1 MEGNEQNIM
10 IIAGE
15 VSGDL
20 LGGELSTELM
30 RLDSNIKLYG
40 IGGDKMKQ
48 AGVEIIYHINRLAFL
63 GFAEVIKHIPFV
75 KKVQRDLIRV
85 IKEKN
90 IKNIIMIDYP
100 GFNLNFAKKIKPLGI
115 KILYYVSPQ
124 IWAWGIGRI
133 KKIKHLVKKM
143 FVVFPFEEEL
153 YKDAE
158 VDVEFVGHPLLDRI
172 SRYGYLS
179 QEEFFEKYNLD
190 TSKDILLILPGSRK
204 FEVEKI
210 FPACI
215 KAALKLK
222 KEFNLQIVVAGASNI
237 NEKLFAEISPLSDY
251 KIIKER
257 NYELMKYSKVGI
269 IKSGTSTLESGLF
282 GLPMVIVYKTSSLT
296 YFISKSLVRLKSIG
310 MANIILG
317 ENVVPELIQ
326 HNVNPESIYNEVK
339 KLLSNNVLLDSI
351 KRKLLTIKSK
361 LGSEGAAKR
370 TAQSIY
376 SLLNEG

>member
-30 RLDSNIKLYG
+30 RLNSNIKLYG
-40 IGGDKMKQ
+40 IGGDKMRQ

-251 KIIKER
+251 KIIKDR

>member
-1 MEGNEQNIM
+1 MEVNGRNIM

-20 LGGELSTELM
+20 LGGELSAELM
-30 RLDSNIKLYG
+30 KLDDGIKLFG

-48 AGVEIIYHINRLAFL
+48 AGVEIIYHLNRLAFL
-63 GFAEVIKHIPFV
+63 GFAEVVRHIPFV
-75 KKVQRDLIRV
+75 KKVQKDLIKV

-90 IKNIIMIDYP
+90 IKHVIMIDYP
-100 GFNLNFAKKIKPLGI
+100 GFNLNFAKKIKPLGV

-124 IWAWGIGRI
+124 IWAWGIGRM
-133 KKIKHLVKKM
+133 KKIKHFVKKM

-153 YKDAE
+153 YKNAG

-172 SRYGYLS
+172 SRYEYLS
-179 QEEFFEKYNLD
+179 KEEFFEKYNLNPA
-190 TSKDILLILPGSRK
+190 KDILLILPGSRK

-215 KAALKLK
+215 EAALRLK

-237 NEKLFAEISPLSDY
+237 DEKLFSEISPLSGY
-251 KIIKER
+251 KIVKDR
-257 NYELMKYSKVGI
+257 NYELMQYSKVGI

-282 GLPMVIVYKTSSLT
+282 ALPMIIVYKTSSLT
-296 YFISKSLVRLKSIG
+296 YFISKSLVRLKNIG

-326 HNVNPESIYNEVK
+326 HNVNPGSVYSEIKKILSDKGLLESIK
-339 KLLSNNVLLDSI
+339 K
-351 KRKLLTIKSK
+351 KLLTIKSK
-361 LGSEGAAKR
+361 LGSEGAARR

>member
-30 RLDSNIKLYG
+30 QLDNNIKLFG
-40 IGGDKMKQ
+40 IGGEKMKQ
-48 AGVEIIYHINRLAFL
+48 AGVEIICHINRLAFL
-63 GFAEVIKHIPFV
+63 GFAEVVRHIPFV
-75 KKVQRDLIRV
+75 KKVQGDLKKV

-90 IKNIIMIDYP
+90 IKHVIMIDYP
-100 GFNLNFAKKIKPLGI
+100 GFNLNFAAKIKPLGV

-143 FVVFPFEEEL
+143 FVVFPFEEKI
-153 YKDAE
+153 YQDAG

-172 SRYGYLS
+172 SKYQYLS
-179 QEEFFEKYNLD
+179 KEEFLKKYNLD
-190 TSKDILLILPGSRK
+190 PAKNILLILPGSRK

-222 KEFNLQIVVAGASNI
+222 KEFDLQIIVAGASNI
-237 NEKLFAEISPLSDY
+237 DEKLFDEISPFSEY
-251 KIIKER
+251 KVIKDR
-257 NYELMKYSKVGI
+257 NYELMKYSKVGL

-339 KLLSNNVLLDSI
+339 KLLSDNFLLDSI
-351 KRKLLTIKSK
+351 KRKLLTIKNK
-361 LGSEGAAKR
+361 LGNEGAAKR

-376 SLLNEG
+376 SLLNED

>member
-1 MEGNEQNIM
+1 MKGNEQNIM

-20 LGGELSTELM
+20 LGGELSTEL
-30 RLDSNIKLYG
+30 LKLNDDIKLFG

-48 AGVEIIYHINRLAFL
+48 AGVEIICHINRLAFL

-75 KKVQRDLIRV
+75 KKVQRDLIKA
-85 IKEKN
+85 IKEKK

-100 GFNLNFAKKIKPLGI
+100 GFNLNFAAKIKPMGV

-124 IWAWGIGRI
+124 IWAWGIGRM
-133 KKIKHLVKKM
+133 KKIKYLVKKM
-143 FVVFPFEEEL
+143 FVVFPFEEKM
-153 YKDAE
+153 YKDAG

-172 SRYGYLS
+172 RKYEYLS
-179 QEEFFEKYNLD
+179 KEEFFEKYNLD
-190 TSKDILLILPGSRK
+190 LSKDILLILPGSRK

-215 KAALKLK
+215 QAALKLK

-237 NEKLFAEISPLSDY
+237 DEKLFSEISPLSEY
-251 KIIKER
+251 KIIKDR

-282 GLPMVIVYKTSSLT
+282 GLPMVIVYKSSSLT
-296 YFISKSLVRLKSIG
+296 YFISKSLVRLKNIG

-326 HNVNPESIYNEVK
+326 HNVNPGSVYSEVK
-339 KLLSNNVLLDSI
+339 KILSDNNLLDSI

-361 LGSEGAAKR
+361 LGNEGAAKR

>member
-30 RLDSNIKLYG
+30 QLDNNIKLFG
-40 IGGDKMKQ
+40 IGGEKMKQ
-48 AGVEIIYHINRLAFL
+48 AGVEIICHINRLAFL
-63 GFAEVIKHIPFV
+63 GFAEVVRHIPFV
-75 KKVQRDLIRV
+75 KKVQGDLKKV

-90 IKNIIMIDYP
+90 IKHVIMIDYP
-100 GFNLNFAKKIKPLGI
+100 GFNLNFAAKIKPLGV

-143 FVVFPFEEEL
+143 FVVFPFEEKI
-153 YKDAE
+153 YQDAG

-172 SRYGYLS
+172 SKYQYLS
-179 QEEFFEKYNLD
+179 KEEFLKKYNLD
-190 TSKDILLILPGSRK
+190 PAKNILLILPGSRK

-222 KEFNLQIVVAGASNI
+222 KEFDLQIIVAGASNI
-237 NEKLFAEISPLSDY
+237 DEKLFDEISPFSEY
-251 KIIKER
+251 KVIKDR
-257 NYELMKYSKVGI
+257 NYELMKYSKVGL

-339 KLLSNNVLLDSI
+339 KLLSDNFLLDSI
-351 KRKLLTIKSK
+351 KRKLLTIKNK
-361 LGSEGAAKR
+361 LGNEGAAKR

>member
-30 RLDSNIKLYG
+30 RLNSNIKLYG
-40 IGGDKMKQ
+40 IGGDKMRQ

-215 KAALKLK
+215 MAALKLK

-237 NEKLFAEISPLSDY
+237 NENLFAEISPLSDY

>member
-215 KAALKLK
+215 MAALKLK

-237 NEKLFAEISPLSDY
+237 NENLFAEISPLSDY

-361 LGSEGAAKR
+361 LGNEGAAKR

>member
-1 MEGNEQNIM
+1 MTDKGINLM

-20 LGGELSTELM
+20 LGGELAAELM
-30 RLDSNIKLYG
+30 QLNDKIKLLG

-48 AGVEIIYHINRLAFL
+48 AGVEIIYHINKLAFL
-63 GFAEVIKHIPFV
+63 GFAEVVRHIPFIR
-75 KKVQRDLIRV
+75 KVQNDLIKI
-85 IKEKN
+85 IKENK
-90 IKNIIMIDYP
+90 IKHIIMIDYP
-100 GFNLNFAKKIKPLGI
+100 GFNLNFAKKIKPLGV

-124 IWAWGIGRI
+124 VWAWGKGRI
-133 KKIKHLVKKM
+133 KKIKNLVRKM
-143 FVVFPFEEEL
+143 FVVFPFEEKI
-153 YKDAE
+153 YKDEE

-172 SRYGYLS
+172 KRHDFLS
-179 QEEFFEKYNLD
+179 KEKFFEFYNLD
-190 TSKDILLILPGSRK
+190 PLKDILLILPGSRK

-215 KAALKLK
+215 ETALRLK

-237 NEKLFAEISPLSDY
+237 DEKLFAELSPLGGY
-251 KIIKER
+251 KIIKDK
-257 NYELMKYSKVGI
+257 NYELMRYSKIGI

-282 GLPMVIVYKTSSLT
+282 GLPMVIVYKTSLLT
-296 YFISKSLVRLKSIG
+296 YFISKSLVRLKNIG
-310 MANIILG
+310 MANIIFG

-326 HNVNPESIYNEVK
+326 HNVTPDSIYSEVK
-339 KLLSNNVLLDSI
+339 KILSDNDLFDSI
-351 KRKLLTIKSK
+351 KRKLSNIKSK

-370 TAQSIY
+370 AAQSIY

>member
-1 MEGNEQNIM
+1 MEDKGINLM
-10 IIAGE
+10 IVAGE

-30 RLDSNIKLYG
+30 KLDDRIKLFG

-48 AGVEIIYHINRLAFL
+48 AGVEIICHTNRLAFL
-63 GFAEVIKHIPFV
+63 GFAEVVRHIPFV
-75 KKVQRDLIRV
+75 KKIQRDLIRV

-90 IKNIIMIDYP
+90 IKHIIMIDYP
-100 GFNLNFAKKIKPLGI
+100 GFNLNFAAKIKPLGV

-124 IWAWGIGRI
+124 IWAWGIGRM

-153 YKDAE
+153 YKDAG

-172 SRYGYLS
+172 NKYEYLS
-179 QEEFFEKYNLD
+179 KEEFFEKYNLD
-190 TSKDILLILPGSRK
+190 PAKDILLILPGSRK

-210 FPACI
+210 FLPCI
-215 KAALKLK
+215 EAALRLK

-237 NEKLFAEISPLSDY
+237 DEKLFSEISPLSEY
-251 KIIKER
+251 KIIKDR
-257 NYELMKYSKVGI
+257 NYELMKYSKAGI

-296 YFISKSLVRLKSIG
+296 YFISKSLVRLKNIG

-326 HNVNPESIYNEVK
+326 HHVNPGLIYGNVK
-339 KLLSNNVLLDSI
+339 KILSDDVLLGSI
-351 KRKLLTIKSK
+351 KKKLLTIKSK
-361 LGSEGAAKR
+361 LGSEGAARR